1 MKGNR
6 AALAI
11 ACALPLVLAACGG
24 SSDSGSASAD
34 AGGASEPAAP
44 ASSQGAAPSSDPILI
59 GFPADLSSTYAYYD
73 QPMLEGA
80 QLAVDELNE
89 SGGIL
94 GRSVELKAVDIRN
107 DPAEATK
114 QTQALIDEG
123 AAYLIG
129 STGDVITAEGALAC
143 QAGVPISTGDGTA
156 PTLVDDIGDC
166 AFQLLMNDTVQ
177 GATAAEYALA
187 QGYQTA
193 FLIGSP
199 EYPYTA
205 NLPRY
210 FAEIFT
216 AGGGKIVGE
225 TTFMIGAGDFSAV
238 VTKVDNADPAPDVIF
253 TPMFLPDTPVFLR
266 QLRQAGV
273 TTPVISTDGNLDP
286 SLAEAGADALNGLVF
301 TAPVCLA
308 DADPKIAQFYK
319 TYNARYGG
327 DPSSAI
333 AALGYDEIMMLAA
346 AINSQGSAEP
356 EAIKTGLL
364 ATKYEGVT
372 GTVEMDPATRRVKKA
387 AALLKMD
394 GASFTCLERV
404 GYPAS
409 VPNP

>member
-1 MKGNR
+1 MKRIR
-6 AALAI
+6 AAAAVAI
-11 ACALPLVLAACGG
+11 VLPLVLSACGG
-24 SSDSGSASAD
+24 SSESGGSASGGESSASSSD
-34 AGGASEPAAP
+34 GGA
-44 ASSQGAAPSSDPILI
+44 PSGDPIII

-80 QLAVDELNE
+80 QLAVDEVNE
-89 SGGIL
+89 AGGVQ
-94 GRSVELKAVDIRN
+94 GRPLELKAIDTRN

-123 AAYLIG
+123 AVYLIG
-129 STGDVITAEGALAC
+129 STGDVIAAEGAVAC
-143 QAGVPISTGDGTA
+143 QAGITISTGDGTA

-166 AFQLLMNDTVQ
+166 AVQMLMNDTIQ

-187 QGYQTA
+187 QGYKTA
-193 FLIGSP
+193 FLVGSP

-205 NLPRY
+205 NLPKY
-210 FAEIFT
+210 FAEVFT
-216 AGGGKIVGE
+216 AGGGQIVGE
-225 TTFMIGAGDFSAV
+225 TSFTIGAGDFSAV
-238 VTKVDNADPAPDVIF
+238 VTKIDNADPAPDVIF

-286 SLAEAGADALNGLVF
+286 SLAEAGADALDGLVF

-308 DADPKIAQFYK
+308 DADPNIAAFYER
-319 TYNARYGG
+319 YNARFGS

-333 AALGYDEIMMLAA
+333 AALGYDEIMMLVAA
-346 AINSQGSAEP
+346 MNAQASAEP
-356 EAIKTGLL
+356 DVIRAGLL
-364 ATKYEGVT
+364 ATKYSGVT
-372 GTVEMDPATRRVKKA
+372 GEVEMDPTTRRVKKA

-394 GASFTCLERV
+394 GTTFTCLEAV
-404 GYPAS
+404 GFPAT

>member
-1 MKGNR
+1 MKGIK
-6 AALAI
+6 AASVAAI
-11 ACALPLVLAACGG
+11 VLPLVLAACGG
-24 SSDSGSASAD
+24 SAESGGSSEGSGSSSAASTE
-34 AGGASEPAAP
+34 G
-44 ASSQGAAPSSDPILI
+44 GAAPSGDPIII

-89 SGGIL
+89 SGGVL
-94 GRSVELKAVDIRN
+94 GRPLELKAVDTRN

-123 AAYLIG
+123 SVYLIG
-129 STGDVITAEGALAC
+129 STGDVITAEGAVAC
-143 QAGVPISTGDGTA
+143 QAGIPISTGDGTA
-156 PTLVDDIGDC
+156 PILVDDIGDC
-166 AFQLLMNDTVQ
+166 AFQMLMNDTIQ

-187 QGYQTA
+187 QGYKTA
-193 FLIGSP
+193 FLVGSP

-205 NLPRY
+205 NLPKY

-216 AGGGKIVGE
+216 AGGGQVVGE
-225 TTFMIGAGDFSAV
+225 TSFTIGAGDFSAV
-238 VTKVDNADPAPDVIF
+238 VTKIDNADPAPDVIF

-286 SLAEAGADALNGLVF
+286 SLAEAGADALDGLVF

-308 DADPKIAQFYK
+308 DADPNIAAFYEK
-319 TYNARYGG
+319 YKGRYGA

-333 AALGYDEIMMLAA
+333 AAIGYDEVMMLAA
-346 AINSQGSAEP
+346 AIESQGSAEP
-356 EAIKTGLL
+356 DAIKTGLL
-364 ATKYEGVT
+364 ATKYSGAT
-372 GTVEMDPATRRVKKA
+372 GDVEMDPNTRRVKKA

-394 GASFTCLERV
+394 GTTFTCLEAV
-404 GYPAS
+404 GFPAV